1 MYYYRKKI
9 FIHSN
14 VFPAIHLKFP
24 EITITI
30 SIKNSIFSNHTS
42 VTTNYRTKLIRAF
55 CFCDSIT
62 QYIVASCCRVPNFK
76 VHCVFIVG
84 CINGHEFYF
93 INLWESNSNPT
104 IFTITYIKNCRSK
117 TIGCVAD
124 RMRSTAK
131 IWVAKVMWSLSSAVR
146 QMR

>member
-1 MYYYRKKI
+1 MQTLYIFQYIIFNYLFSFPRFNKCIIKEKKI

-14 VFPAIHLKFP
+14 IFPAIHLKFP
-24 EITITI
+24 EIIIPI

-104 IFTITYIKNCRSK
+104 IFTITYI
-117 TIGCVAD
+117 
-124 RMRSTAK
+124 
-131 IWVAKVMWSLSSAVR
+131 
-146 QMR
+146 